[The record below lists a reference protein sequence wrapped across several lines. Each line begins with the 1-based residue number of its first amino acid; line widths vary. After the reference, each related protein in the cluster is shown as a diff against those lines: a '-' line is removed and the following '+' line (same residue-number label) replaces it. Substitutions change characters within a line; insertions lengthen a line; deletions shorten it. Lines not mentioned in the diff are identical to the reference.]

1 METLTEQQRTQ
12 LETVHG
18 RNNKLIW
25 AIFKGTPG
33 NSVIKYLLTIIESV
47 EYFIN
52 QGADIEHRD
61 KGKIQRMQIINNL
74 ITDGRT
80 PIYLAGRDGRF
91 EALDILIRVIDIHIS

>member
-61 KGKIQRMQIINNL
+61 KGKIQKNANYKQFNYRWQNSYL
-74 ITDGRT
+74 SCRKGR
-80 PIYLAGRDGRF
+80 
-91 EALDILIRVIDIHIS
+91 